1 MQFIFIKKE
10 NKSKNRKCLITVPCI
25 NMIMGSWLYAKIV
38 EVQNVVESAD
48 YWLFGIVFIGLK
60 VIKQVFIPV
69 ESSQVMVDL
78 GSPFGYQLTIA
89 SCVYLF
95 RT

>member
-10 NKSKNRKCLITVPCI
+10 NKSKNRKCLITVLCI
-25 NMIMGSWLYAKIV
+25 NMIMGSWLCAKIV
-38 EVQNVVESAD
+38 GVQNVVESAD

-69 ESSQVMVDL
+69 ERSQVMVDL

-89 SCVYLF
+89 SCA
-95 RT
+95 